1 MEGKWIVE
9 RMKVVD
15 GQSVSHIIEDAEG
28 QLRLSFQ
35 DSVSVGFCNFELN
48 IDSII
53 YPFAISFDGL
63 DPVFFERSDGLEFGS
78 DMARNMYKIILLT
91 KRDLVLEYYDPLNFQ
106 LRKLVFVKEE

>member
-1 MEGKWIVE
+1 M
-9 RMKVVD
+9 D

-35 DSVSVGFCNFELN
+35 DSVSVGSCNFELN

-53 YPFAISFDGL
+53 YPFSISFDGL
-63 DPVFFERSDGLEFGS
+63 DPVFFEHTDGLEFGS
-78 DMARNMYKIILLT
+78 DMARNSYKIILLT